1 MQPYFLPYLGYF
13 QLIAAVDKFI
23 IYDDIQYTKKGW
35 INRNKFSTS
44 VGDWKF
50 SIAVESHSEKAKIS
64 EIRIA
69 KEYEPAKI
77 LARIKNDFGKR
88 DSFQKEAMA
97 LISNVVQ
104 NEERNL
110 FNYVFHSI
118 IEISSFLEIP
128 RDRFIVSS
136 ELGDF
141 WSHKGANRVIC
152 ICNALGAKT
161 YINPVSG
168 THLYS
173 KEFFSS
179 NGIDLKFLSPKLEN
193 YAEDKN
199 PVTIAQDL
207 LTREKSEVVNQ
218 LSLGNIE

>member
-1 MQPYFLPYLGYF
+1 M
-13 QLIAAVDKFI
+13 ITAVDKFI

-35 INRNKFSTS
+35 INRNKFSTP
-44 VGDWKF
+44 GGEWKF

-69 KEYEPAKI
+69 REYAPAKI
-77 LARIKNDFGKR
+77 LARVKNDFGTR
-88 DSFQKEAMA
+88 DGFQKEAMT

-110 FNYVFHSI
+110 FNYISHSL

-141 WSHKGANRVIC
+141 SSHKGANRVIC

-161 YINPVSG
+161 YINPISG
-168 THLYS
+168 IHLYN
-173 KEFFSS
+173 KENFSS
-179 NGIDLKFLSPKLEN
+179 NGIDLKFLSPKLGN
-193 YAEDKN
+193 YAENKY